1 MLTMK
6 RFCDGLIRAISP
18 ATSQHRRGRNDWRIQ
33 TRRTERSLPYTNAP
47 PHQEQP
53 ECDVANSNRDQSPIH
68 SPKQHPMAM
77 AHQGS
82 KWTRGLRKVS
92 RMCNKSW
99 TVETLSFIVSI
110 LTLAGLVA
118 TLLKHQHK
126 PLPQWPQLVNINSII
141 SPFPLLM
148 RSCVGVV
155 LAEVLLQSPRSG
167 AYVVDVRPRY
177 QSVQMELVYEGQ
189 ETESYR
195 ATRLSKPKL
204 LGLICPLVSLQTKRS
219 IVSTSPC

>member
-1 MLTMK
+1 MYQFEPSARPLLNV
-6 RFCDGLIRAISP
+6 DGDRMIGESRHDAP
-18 ATSQHRRGRNDWRIQ
+18 
-33 TRRTERSLPYTNAP
+33 ERSLPHTNPP

-53 ECDVANSNRDQSPIH
+53 DSDVANSNHDQSTIY

-99 TVETLSFIVSI
+99 TAETLSFIVSI
-110 LTLAGLVA
+110 LILAGLVA

-126 PLPQWPQLVNINSII
+126 PLPQWPRLVNINSII
-141 SPFPLLM
+141 LQFSLLM

-155 LAEVLLQSPRSG
+155 LAEGIAQPPRSG
-167 AYVVDVRPRY
+167 AYVVKVRPRY
-177 QSVQMELVYEGQ
+177 QSMQMELVYEG
-189 ETESYR
+189 
-195 ATRLSKPKL
+195 
-204 LGLICPLVSLQTKRS
+204 
-219 IVSTSPC
+219 